1 VTQLDV
7 AKVSTLGLREF
18 LNDGLNG
25 AALEMS
31 RRSAWA
37 RLAATGLVAGLLAY
51 HFAAAASLTW
61 LAVIGVLEGLL
72 LFLHRWRQARPDWQA
87 PLLVRLG
94 APALY
99 SMAWAT
105 MAALSWAYGPP
116 TMKFAALLLLFG
128 LMVDA
133 LKYAALSRSVLLAM
147 APPPFIALTVAPLL
161 AGGFKAWDMVVVA
174 ITLAALLAYLLDT
187 ARMLRGNALALEKAQ
202 AQATEA
208 NRAKSAFVAMMSHE
222 LRTPMNGVLGMAH
235 ALGTTRLD
243 ARQADYL
250 DMIIQSGD
258 GLMTILNDILD
269 LSKVEAGKLELE
281 NAPFDIRRVAGQ
293 IHLVWNHTA
302 RLKGLELTLEVAPET
317 PAWLLGDPVRVRQIL
332 LNLVSNALK
341 FTETGRVEIH
351 IAPLETAG
359 ATSGL
364 ELLVSD
370 TGVGLSQDQQVGL
383 FSPFSQGDRSTARR
397 FGGTGLGLA
406 ISRQLARMMGGDITV
421 ASTPG
426 QGSVFKVQLALSTA
440 QAPPAHSQAEPMAN
454 LESVRVLVVDDNLI
468 NQAVARAILES
479 AGVIVATADDGHQAL
494 TRLRVEDFDV
504 VLMDVHMPVMDGI
517 EAVRRI
523 RAGEGGRVDIPI
535 LALTADAMSG
545 DADRL
550 LKKGFD
556 DAHPKPVQPAGLLAA
571 VARLRRDPFEAA
583 HDPGPVHLSVF

>member
-1 VTQLDV
+1 
-7 AKVSTLGLREF
+7 LGLREF

-61 LAVIGVLEGLL
+61 LAVIGVLEALL

-174 ITLAALLAYLLDT
+174 VTLAALLAYLLDT

-208 NRAKSAFVAMMSHE
+208 SRAKSAFVAMMSHE
-222 LRTPMNGVLGMAH
+222 LRTPMNGVLGLAH
-235 ALGTTRLD
+235 GLSSTRLD
-243 ARQADYL
+243 TRQADYL
-250 DMIIQSGD
+250 EMIIQSGD

-281 NAPFDIRRVAGQ
+281 AEPFEIRRLASQ
-293 IHLVWNHTA
+293 IHLVWSQTA
-302 RLKGLELTLEVAPET
+302 QLKSLDLTLDVAPET
-317 PAWLLGDPVRVRQIL
+317 PTWLLGDPLRVRQIL

-341 FTETGRVEIH
+341 FTETGRVEIR
-351 IAPLETAG
+351 IAPGEAG
-359 ATSGL
+359 GVDIVVA
-364 ELLVSD
+364 D
-370 TGVGLSQDQQVGL
+370 TGLGLSVEQQISL

-406 ISRQLARMMGGDITV
+406 ISRHLAQLMGGEITV
-421 ASTPG
+421 TSALG
-426 QGSVFKVQLALSTA
+426 QGSTFRVHLALTPA
-440 QAPPAHSQAEPMAN
+440 QAPAALEPVGPSLT
-454 LESVRVLVVDDNLI
+454 LEGTRVLVVDDNQV
-468 NQAVARAILES
+468 NQAVARAILETV
-479 AGVIVATADDGHQAL
+479 GIVIETADDGRQAL
-494 TRLRVEDFDV
+494 ARLRIADFDV
-504 VLMDVHMPVMDGI
+504 VLMDVHMPEMDGV

-535 LALTADAMSG
+535 LALTADAMVG
-545 DADRL
+545 EAQRL
-550 LKKGFD
+550 LAQGFD
-556 DAHPKPVQPAGLLAA
+556 DAHPKPIQPAGLLAA
-571 VARLRRDPFEAA
+571 VARMSRYPAETRGQA
-583 HDPGPVHLSVF
+583 GSVHFAPI

>member
-1 VTQLDV
+1 MTQLDV

-161 AGGFKAWDMVVVA
+161 AGGFKAWDRVVVA
-174 ITLAALLAYLLDT
+174 VTLAALLVYLLDT
-187 ARMLRGNALALEKAQ
+187 ARMLRSNALALEKAQ
-202 AQATEA
+202 AEAQEA

-222 LRTPMNGVLGMAH
+222 LRTPMNGVLGLAH
-235 ALGTTRLD
+235 ALSSTRLD

-250 DMIIQSGD
+250 EMIIQSGD

-281 NAPFDIRRVAGQ
+281 AEPFEIRRLASQ
-293 IHLVWNHTA
+293 IHLVWSQTA
-302 RLKGLELTLEVAPET
+302 QLKGLALTLDVAPET
-317 PAWLLGDPVRVRQIL
+317 PAWLLGDPLRVRQIL

-341 FTETGRVEIH
+341 FTEAGRVEIR
-351 IAPLETAG
+351 IAPGEAG
-359 ATSGL
+359 GVDIVVA
-364 ELLVSD
+364 D
-370 TGVGLSQDQQVGL
+370 TGVGLSVEQQVSL

-406 ISRQLARMMGGDITV
+406 ISRHLAQLMGGEITV
-421 ASTPG
+421 TSALG
-426 QGSVFKVQLALSTA
+426 QGSTFRVHLALTLA
-440 QAPPAHSQAEPMAN
+440 QAPAALEPAGLSLT
-454 LESVRVLVVDDNLI
+454 LEGTRVLVVDDNQV
-468 NQAVARAILES
+468 NQAVARAILETV
-479 AGVIVATADDGHQAL
+479 GIIIATADDGRQAL
-494 TRLRVEDFDV
+494 ARLRIEDFDV
-504 VLMDVHMPVMDGI
+504 VLMDVHMPEMDGV

-535 LALTADAMSG
+535 LALTADAMVG
-545 DADRL
+545 EAQRL
-550 LKKGFD
+550 LAQGFD
-556 DAHPKPVQPAGLLAA
+556 DAHPKPIQPAGLLAA
-571 VARLRRDPFEAA
+571 VARMSRYPAE
-583 HDPGPVHLSVF
+583 PGGRTGSVRFAPV